1 MEKENIGRQ
10 EAAVAPAQKTIPG
23 DGTVRGMLTV
33 VPGSDGLIVCPACR
47 ARQQANRTFC
57 YKCEIGVVVADRT

>member
-10 EAAVAPAQKTIPG
+10 EAAAAPAHKTFSG
-23 DGTVRGMLTV
+23 DGTVTGRLTV

-57 YKCEIGVVVADRT
+57 YKCETGFVLADRR